1 MKRRI
6 QKRNGKKKERKEGR
20 EEKKKERRKMDGEM
34 EQERKD
40 SKGNKDNIYTSQN
53 YHHSNGNLQTY
64 AL

>member
-1 MKRRI
+1 M
-6 QKRNGKKKERKEGR
+6 EEEGR
-20 EEKKKERRKMDGEM
+20 EEGRKMDDER

-40 SKGNKDNIYTSQN
+40 SEGNKDNIYTSQN